1 MKTLT
6 RFGLALS
13 VLALTAT
20 ASAAAPVRLHPRSFD
35 YYDANG
41 VEITGI
47 DLNLG
52 GFSHDRSSLRHY
64 MDDAVV
70 MHPRSFQ
77 YVDENG
83 VVTTGIDLNLGEFCA
98 TTSGGIISRVE
109 AHAKVECFE
118 TPPYRFLVALLRQ

>member
-13 VLALTAT
+13 VLALMAT
-20 ASAAAPVRLHPRSFD
+20 ASAAAPVRMHPRSFD

-41 VEITGI
+41 VEITSI

-52 GFSHDRSSLRHY
+52 GFSHDRSSRRHY

-83 VVTTGIDLNLGEFCA
+83 VETTGIDLNLGGF
-98 TTSGGIISRVE
+98 SHHHFWR
-109 AHAKVECFE
+109 HHFE
-118 TPPYRFLVALLRQ
+118 G